1 MVEGLPATGSPFA
14 SPYLV
19 LIMTS
24 SHLRTRWIRAA
35 LLLGGLG
42 WVTACAGE
50 TPTAPAATAIF
61 TIVAPLCSGTMPAT
75 FYIDH
80 VFVGADTFRVNLT
93 PQHLSSRPF
102 ELSVGR
108 HVLSAQ
114 VIRSVPDVV
123 VDARAG
129 EVVTDSIS
137 FYCS

>member
-1 MVEGLPATGSPFA
+1 MIITRVNR
-14 SPYLV
+14 
-19 LIMTS
+19 
-24 SHLRTRWIRAA
+24 RTHWIRPA

-50 TPTAPAATAIF
+50 TLTAPAATAVF
-61 TIVAPLCSGTMPAT
+61 TIVAPLCSGKMPAT